1 MDESEQKR
9 RSIELQVSVDV
20 SELPPLQSVVSHA
33 SNMHERQPS
42 DQACLQ
48 EELSS
53 EDRPQPHL
61 GKLAV
66 SRFLDSVWV
75 TAFMLLLTFYAL
87 FGDDIRGSCF
97 SIKADDVFYG
107 MTATCFALFSL
118 ELILAS
124 WAKADYRW
132 SFFFYLD
139 LISTISLLPDIGWL
153 WEGIMDNQTTA
164 VVGQAQTA
172 GVTSRA
178 GARSAR
184 IIRVIRV
191 IRVVRLSKI
200 YKNASKIKNHN
211 QVAPSDEYS
220 IPDESKIGKK
230 LTDLTIKRVIVLVL
244 GLLVL
249 LPLFDVEFFTSTY
262 TGWEYGTHDLQRALQ
277 GPDFLSARAQFISYY
292 VDSLRPLIYLR
303 ATVQGRET
311 IWHSEVGLDDLRTG
325 EKYTAQTDHIKA
337 VFDLRAD
344 TVFASQLSICQ
355 TLFICLVL
363 TLGAVSLSQDSNR
376 LVIIPIEKMIDKVK
390 RMARNPLAAM
400 NDDMRDV
407 FDLETPSKSCWCCSQ
422 PPVPQGL
429 ETSLLEDAIMK
440 IGALLAL
447 GFGEAGAQIITDN
460 LGKQSST
467 RSVLG
472 EGSKVLAIFS
482 LCDIR
487 NFTDTTEVLQERV
500 MVFVNEIAAV
510 VHHTVDEFLGAANKN
525 IGDAFL
531 LVWKFTHEHTEVRNQ
546 KLYLTKTPY
555 VSAYADLALL
565 AVLKIIAKINSSTT
579 ILKYRDFTDL
589 KKRMPGYSVKLGFG
603 LHLGWAVEGA
613 IGSEFKVDASYLSPH
628 VNLTAKLEELTKV
641 YGVPLVLSNAVHKV
655 LGSFVRKHCRHI
667 DTVKLPAAH
676 KAFALYTYDVTFAR
690 LFPTG
695 QKPFDKETSKNKRRD
710 KITKLE
716 EGRLDSSDLIYK
728 SKKLKYLSENLL
740 PGYLDAFERGVTEY
754 EAGHWTSS
762 RELLEQSLEF
772 KPADGP
778 SQALLTYMRDYDF
791 TAPSDWPGYRVLF
804 GH

>member
-1 MDESEQKR
+1 
-9 RSIELQVSVDV
+9 
-20 SELPPLQSVVSHA
+20 
-33 SNMHERQPS
+33 MHERLPS
-42 DQACLQ
+42 NQGCL
-48 EELSS
+48 EEEKSTELKPKNHTA
-53 EDRPQPHL
+53 R
-61 GKLAV
+61 LATV
-66 SRFLDSVWV
+66 KVLDSPWT
-75 TAFMLLLTFYAL
+75 TALLLLLTLYAL
-87 FGDDIRGSCF
+87 FGDDIRASSF
-97 SIKADDVFYG
+97 SVKDDEVFFG
-107 MTATCFALFSL
+107 LTSTCFVIFSV
-118 ELILAS
+118 ELVLAS

-139 LISTISLLPDIGWL
+139 LISIVSLIPDIGWL
-153 WEGIMDNQTTA
+153 WDRMVDTSTLGSSSM
-164 VVGQAQTA
+164 VGQAQTA

-184 IIRVIRV
+184 IIRIIRV
-191 IRVVRLSKI
+191 IRVVRLNKI
-200 YKNASKIKNHN
+200 YKNTNKGRNRI
-211 QVAPSDEYS
+211 APADEFS
-220 IPDESKIGKK
+220 IPEESKIGKK

-249 LPLFDVEFFTSTY
+249 LPLFDVGFFSVSYTS
-262 TGWEYGTHDLQRALQ
+262 WDYGVMDLDRALE
-277 GPDFLSARAQFISYY
+277 GSDFLETMKQFIAFHQH
-292 VDSLRPLIYLR
+292 DRRPLLYLT
-303 ATVQGRET
+303 AELEGREL
-311 IWHSEVGLDDLRTG
+311 IWEADVSLSDLRTG
-325 EKYTAQTDHIKA
+325 EKYTAHRDHITA
-337 VFDLRAD
+337 VFDMRAD
-344 TVFASQLSICQ
+344 TTFSAQLSLCQ
-355 TLFICLVL
+355 TLFICTVL

-376 LVIIPIEKMIDKVK
+376 LVITPIEKMISKVK

-400 NDDMRDV
+400 NDDMKDV
-407 FDLETPSKSCWCCSQ
+407 FDLDTPKKSCWCCSQ
-422 PPVPQGL
+422 PVVVQGL

-447 GFGEAGAQIITDN
+447 GFGEAGAQIIADN
-460 LGKQSST
+460 LSKENSVM
-467 RSVLG
+467 RSALG

-500 MVFVNEIAAV
+500 MVFVNEIAGI
-510 VHHTVDEFLGAANKN
+510 VHHTADEFLGAANKN

-531 LVWKFTHEHTEVRNQ
+531 LVWKFSNEHTEVRNL
-546 KLYLTKTPY
+546 KLYLDNTVF

-565 AVLKIIAKINSSTT
+565 AVLKIIAKMNSSLS
-579 ILKYRDFTDL
+579 ILKYRDFADL

-628 VNLTAKLEELTKV
+628 VNLTAKLEELTKL
-641 YGVPLVLSNAVHKV
+641 YGVPLVLSGALQQI
-655 LGSFVRKHCRHI
+655 LGPFCKKHCRHI

-676 KAFALYTYDVTFAR
+676 KPIKLFTYDVTFSK
-690 LFPTG
+690 LFPSE
-695 QKPFDKETSKNKRRD
+695 QKPFDKEISKTKR
-710 KITKLE
+710 KEKLAKLK
-716 EGRLDSSDLIYK
+716 EGRLDIADMIYK

-740 PGYLDAFERGVTEY
+740 PGYLDAYERGISEY
-754 EAGHWTSS
+754 EAGHWRSS

-791 TAPSDWPGYRVLF
+791 TAPSNWPGYRVLF